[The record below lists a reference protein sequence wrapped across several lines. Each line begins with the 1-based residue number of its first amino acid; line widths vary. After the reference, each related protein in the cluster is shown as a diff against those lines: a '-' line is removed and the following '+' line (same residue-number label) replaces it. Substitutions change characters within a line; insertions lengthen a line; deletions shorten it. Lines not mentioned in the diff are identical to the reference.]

1 MFQLGQITAAVLVP
15 KTNWDPAPR
24 LVEAA
29 TALAIACMAVEI
41 LALPRAGKRWLIA
54 GALGVFHGLYFAL
67 FLRTTDFHPTFVLTG
82 AAIAELL
89 LIGIFAFV
97 FSRVARVT
105 ASLRP
110 LQVSAGLMLVVGTI
124 WLLPPLER
132 L

>member
-1 MFQLGQITAAVLVP
+1 
-15 KTNWDPAPR
+15 
-24 LVEAA
+24 
-29 TALAIACMAVEI
+29 MAVEI
-41 LALPRAGKRWLIA
+41 LALPTAGKRWLIA

-67 FLRTTDFHPTFVLTG
+67 FLRTTDFHPTYVLTG

-110 LQVSAGLMLVVGTI
+110 LQVSAGLLLVGG
-124 WLLPPLER
+124 LFLFFSR
-132 L
+132 LHRAKSNT